1 MKYTNIGLV
10 LLLSSALI
18 YGSALISASIYSL
31 SLGGFDGQGWYSNY
45 GIFGTAM
52 IKVGTFPLIIS
63 VLLVIVGIRFIW
75 MADRKAE

>member
-31 SLGGFDGQGWYSNY
+31 SLGGVDGQGWNSNY

-63 VLLVIVGIRFIW
+63 VLLVIAGIRFIW
-75 MADRKAE
+75 MADRKSE